1 VSIFIGEMGVG
12 RWEMGDGSWEMGVG
26 RWELGDGKCGECR
39 EFLIQNPKFVL
50 SVACRRHSI
59 QNPKSKILPSPLSY
73 LPSLLKIDIA
83 GI

>member
-12 RWEMGDGSWEMGVG
+12 RWELGDGSWEMGDG
-26 RWELGDGKCGECR
+26 ECGKCGECR